1 MITQGTMIISIIAA
15 VFASTGFW
23 AFITAVFNWKHDVQD
38 ASSNMLMGLG
48 HDRIIY
54 LAECYIER
62 GWITRDE
69 FENIHD
75 YLYKPYRKLKGN
87 GTAEKLMEDVKKL
100 PISTFEAEAE
110 KAKAKGDN

>member
-1 MITQGTMIISIIAA
+1 MVAPSTMIVSIMAA

-23 AFITAVFNWKHDVQD
+23 AFVTAVFTKKHDRRD
-38 ASSNMLMGLG
+38 AEGDMLRGLG

-69 FENIHD
+69 YENIHD
-75 YLYKPYRKLKGN
+75 YLYTPYKKLGGN
-87 GTAEKLMEDVKKL
+87 GTAEKLILEVNKL
-100 PISTFEAEAE
+100 PISTYEIEAE
-110 KAKAKGDN
+110 KTKEDN